1 MLYLPRGLVFTAAL
15 AITTPGYVYSQS
27 DGEAAEAASAVSR
40 LAGDASAGEK
50 LYRRNCRACH
60 GATAK
65 GASSYPALVGQ
76 EPAYLID
83 KIVRYRAGEVF
94 GPNTPLMAQ
103 RVKGLS
109 DQDIASVVAYVV
121 SLEDN

>member
-15 AITTPGYVYSQS
+15 AIATPGHVYSQS
-27 DGEAAEAASAVSR
+27 DGEAASAISR
-40 LAGDASAGEK
+40 LAGDASAGER

-83 KIVRYRAGEVF
+83 KIVRYRAGEIF

-103 RVKGLS
+103 RVKDLS
-109 DQDIASVVAYVV
+109 NQDIASVVAYVV